1 MRTTRLDKEKLKDI
15 QAHYGSKKQLK
26 NSGMEYL
33 EKESCEAPIKR
44 SLFKYVFSKTIKA
57 AEMRMFGKCIFTR
70 RQGLRPAMGR
80 ELGLGAANTP
90 DTP

>member
-1 MRTTRLDKEKLKDI
+1 MVWSI
-15 QAHYGSKKQLK
+15 WKKNRAKHQ
-26 NSGMEYL
+26 SE
-33 EKESCEAPIKR
+33 R
-44 SLFKYVFSKTIKA
+44 SLFKYVFSKTIKT
-57 AEMRMFGKCIFTR
+57 AEIRMFGKCIFTR